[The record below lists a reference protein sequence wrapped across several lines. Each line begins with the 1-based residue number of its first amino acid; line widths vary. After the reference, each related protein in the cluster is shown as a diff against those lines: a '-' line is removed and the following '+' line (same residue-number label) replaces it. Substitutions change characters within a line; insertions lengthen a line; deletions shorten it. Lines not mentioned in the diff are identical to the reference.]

1 MLYDICDQLHAIH
14 EVKSPSSND
23 PTLVGLFQLVN
34 ERVRSSWIAT
44 SWIATSIGHILAESG
59 GTTTGFVR

>member
-34 ERVRSSWIAT
+34 ERIRS